1 MSESAAATLD
11 AVVAA
16 ASVWRS
22 PARVRQLRWVAGEL
36 GLFVSQSASGDAE
49 PASGGAGEP
58 PIRRPRTAQEWF
70 DPVLIGQFLVHA
82 DAGTLRRR
90 GTIGRPS
97 GDATRNV
104 RRGCLRILAR
114 QAGAGDPVP
123 DEVPRPEPLSR
134 VEPVPAGMALGYLAD
149 RADRLPSAATVRAA
163 AMAAITRELGLR
175 TGEMADLTLSDV
187 DLDAATLTWRPRA
200 PRSGPAPE
208 PRTAR
213 LTRPTLTALRDWL
226 DVRPAL
232 VTMAPRSKAL
242 WVSIRG
248 NHDGT
253 GLRRPPGMPLR
264 PNGIRRSHDRA
275 VQVCNTTLAG
285 EPGYQP
291 LPRVPGRLRP
301 PEEEGAQPEG

>member
-1 MSESAAATLD
+1 LD
-11 AVVAA
+11 AVVARA
-16 ASVWRS
+16 CVGRS

-36 GLFVSQSASGDAE
+36 GLFVSQSDDHSPKAAKDWFN
-49 PASGGAGEP
+49 PA
-58 PIRRPRTAQEWF
+58 
-70 DPVLIGQFLVHA
+70 LILEFLIQA

-90 GTIGRPS
+90 GSTGRPS
-97 GDATRNV
+97 GDATRGV

-114 QAGAGDPVP
+114 QAGVEDPVP

-134 VEPVPAGMALGYLAD
+134 VDPVPATMALGYLAD
-149 RADRLPSAATVRAA
+149 RADRLRSAATVRAA
-163 AMAAITRELGLR
+163 AMAAVTRELGLR
-175 TGEMADLTLSDV
+175 TGEMADLTLADV
-187 DLDAATLTWRPRA
+187 DLAGGTLTWRPRA
-200 PRSGPAPE
+200 PRSGPSPE

-213 LTRPTLTALRDWL
+213 LSRPTLDALRDWL

-285 EPGYQP
+285 EPGYEP

-301 PEEEGAQPEG
+301 PEGEGK

>member
-1 MSESAAATLD
+1 MSMSESAAATLD
-11 AVVAA
+11 AVVVAA
-16 ASVWRS
+16 CVGKS
-22 PARVRQLRWVAGEL
+22 PSRVRQLRWVAGEL
-36 GLFVSQSASGDAE
+36 GLFVAQYLPDE
-49 PASGGAGEP
+49 PEL
-58 PIRRPRTAQEWF
+58 RWPRTARDWF
-70 DPVLIGQFLVHA
+70 DPALIGSFLARA
-82 DAGTLRRR
+82 DSGTLRRR
-90 GTIGRPS
+90 GQVGRPS
-97 GDATRNV
+97 GDATRSV

-114 QAGAGDPVP
+114 QAGAEDPVP
-123 DEVPRPEPLSR
+123 DEVPRPAPLSR
-134 VEPVPAGMALGYLAD
+134 VEPVPAGMALGHLAD
-149 RADRLPSAATVRAA
+149 RADRLRSAATVRAA

-175 TGEMADLTLSDV
+175 TGEMADLTLADV
-187 DLDAATLTWRPRA
+187 DLPEGTLTWRPRA
-200 PRSGPAPE
+200 PRSGAAAE

-213 LTRPTLTALRDWL
+213 LTRPTLGALRDWL

-232 VTMAPRSKAL
+232 TTLAPRSKAL

-285 EPGYQP
+285 EPGYEP

-301 PEEEGAQPEG
+301 QEEESTPVEEG